1 MTAPTSLIINSAFIE
16 PQQHWAEN
24 TDRTLRQEPTRR
36 PAGYE
41 IIDTRENTRRQVSI
55 PLVDDIRQRVGQWRE
70 AGWPGVTA
78 VTLELLTHWWDKDC
92 VSRRQYPFYFC
103 QLEAI
108 ETLMWMLEAQ
118 SEYRQGINVQGDG
131 GAFERL
137 CNKMATGSGK
147 TTVMAMIITWQVLNA
162 LTYPKSPRKYS
173 SAILLVAPGL
183 TVKSRLQVLMPG
195 HTDNYYDSFE
205 LCPSEAMRQKL
216 NRAEV
221 LIENWHTLM
230 PLKQQERSVV
240 KKGKESD
247 EAFTKRVLG
256 KLAAYK
262 DLVVIN
268 DEAHHAYRT
277 PADVKISKAEAEA
290 LGIDLDEATRWVEG
304 LDRLPSLFHQDPLR
318 KRILYSLHI
327 DLITQHLMKYVIEQ
341 NTLKLE
347 PVFDGERPIGS
358 TRDMRTWYTTR
369 IAEPTQRCQVS
380 HIVVDSGWEKYAA
393 NVVEAHPKVAAWVKN
408 DHLGFH
414 ILYLWNGSKRKYIP
428 DFLVRYTSGKTLVLE
443 IKGEDTPQDQAKRA
457 ALAQWVDAV
466 NAHGG
471 FGIWAWDVVVGDAAG
486 LQDMVEKHKH

>member
-1 MTAPTSLIINSAFIE
+1 MSAPTSLIINSAFVE

-24 TDRTLRQEPTRR
+24 TDRTLRLEPRR
-36 PAGYE
+36 RAAGYE
-41 IIDTRENTRRQVSI
+41 IIDTRENTRRQVAI
-55 PLVDDIRQRVGQWRE
+55 PLVDDIRQRVGQWRA

-78 VTLELLTHWWDKDC
+78 VTLELLNHWWDLDK

-108 ETLMWMLEAQ
+108 ETLIWMLEAQ
-118 SEYRQGINVQGDG
+118 PEFRQGIHVQGDG

-173 SAILLVAPGL
+173 SAIFLVAPGL

-195 HTDNYYDSFE
+195 NPENYYDSFE

-304 LDRLPSLFHQDPLR
+304 LDRLHKTRRISRCYDLSATPFAPTGRTNTEAGLFSWVVSDFGLNDAIEAGLVKTPRVVVRDDALPNAQTLR
-318 KRILYSLHI
+318 PKLYHLYRETDVAE
-327 DLITQHLMKYVIEQ
+327 DLNRK
-341 NTLKLE
+341 
-347 PVFDGERPIGS
+347 
-358 TRDMRTWYTTR
+358 
-369 IAEPTQRCQVS
+369 A
-380 HIVVDSGWEKYAA
+380 
-393 NVVEAHPKVAAWVKN
+393 EAHEALPALVQQAYTLLGADWRATAAEW
-408 DHLGFH
+408 
-414 ILYLWNGSKRKYIP
+414 
-428 DFLVRYTSGKTLVLE
+428 
-443 IKGEDTPQDQAKRA
+443 A
-457 ALAQWVDAV
+457 ALGHLSPPVMLTV
-466 NAHGG
+466 CNRT
-471 FGIWAWDVVVGDAAG
+471 
-486 LQDMVEKHKH
+486 